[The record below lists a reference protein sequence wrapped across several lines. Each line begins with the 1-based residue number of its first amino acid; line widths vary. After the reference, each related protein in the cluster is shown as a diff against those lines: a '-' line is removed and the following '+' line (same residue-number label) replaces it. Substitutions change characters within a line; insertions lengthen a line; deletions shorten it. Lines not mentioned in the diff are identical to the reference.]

1 MFQVGKR
8 SVNFH
13 RGLYL
18 HDFTPQYMAETEF
31 CDLTERSSTL

>member
-8 SVNFH
+8 SVNFN

-31 CDLTERSSTL
+31 CGLIERNSTL